1 MIYYE
6 TLFKVI
12 SLTATPALHT
22 VDIGNKKM
30 AMGNIYTGIEPVS
43 FPFDDDN

>member
-1 MIYYE
+1 
-6 TLFKVI
+6 
-12 SLTATPALHT
+12 

-43 FPFDDDN
+43 FPFDDDNWRKLNIEYVI